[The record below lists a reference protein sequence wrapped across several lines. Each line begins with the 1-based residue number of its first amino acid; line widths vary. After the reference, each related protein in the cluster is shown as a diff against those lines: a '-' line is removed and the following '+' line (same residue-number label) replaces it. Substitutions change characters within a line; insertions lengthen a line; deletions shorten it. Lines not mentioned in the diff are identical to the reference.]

1 MLQYNF
7 LPPYR
12 ALIQLLFFYD
22 VCTCIIRCTPQ
33 RINFNIIRTFPNKLH
48 PFTNSK
54 VIIAF
59 SKKYY
64 HILLLNNVLPPP
76 PPLLKLHNLPEY
88 FQESIPQ
95 NPHSNA
101 RLQYYYFYM
110 YMYYVICITIIMF
123 FTVFISWVSP

>member
-48 PFTNSK
+48 LFTNSK

-76 PPLLKLHNLPEY
+76 PPPTQITQSSGIFSGE
-88 FQESIPQ
+88 
-95 NPHSNA
+95 HS
-101 RLQYYYFYM
+101 
-110 YMYYVICITIIMF
+110 
-123 FTVFISWVSP
+123 SKPP